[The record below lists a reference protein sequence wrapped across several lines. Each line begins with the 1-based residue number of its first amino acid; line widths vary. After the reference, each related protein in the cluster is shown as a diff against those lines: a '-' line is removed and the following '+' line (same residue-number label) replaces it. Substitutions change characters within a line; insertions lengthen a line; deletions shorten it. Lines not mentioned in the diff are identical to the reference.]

1 MIESGVQTT
10 IDGKTVSKMVETI
23 NILADVLGKDE
34 ADMLKRSSDNSII
47 NITD

>member
-10 IDGKTVSKMVETI
+10 IDGKTVSKMVETV

-34 ADMLKRSSDNSII
+34 SDMIQNSI
-47 NITD
+47 NIKNLTD